1 MKKIV
6 TSNEILFDVKDVF
19 GKKIRT
25 TQNYWNK
32 IKEEKHTELIYGI
45 SEVTETL
52 INPDI
57 VLKSLVD
64 TTIAIYRKKMPS
76 GEILV
81 VVAKHINGEGFLV
94 TVYQTNKE
102 TKKGEVLWIAK

>member
-1 MKKIV
+1 MKKII
-6 TSNEILFDVKDVF
+6 TSSEILFEVRDVF

-45 SEVTETL
+45 SEVIETL
-52 INPDI
+52 IKPDI

-64 TTIAIYRKKMPS
+64 STIVIFRKKIK
-76 GEILV
+76 ENETLV
-81 VVAKHINGEGFLV
+81 VAAKHIDGEGFLV
-94 TVYQTNKE
+94 TVYQTKKE
-102 TKKGEVLWIAK
+102 IKKGEVLWIAK